1 MKSRRSGLKK
11 ERRRSE
17 VEETSRTNEPKSK
30 TETQKVKV
38 PISLPEFNL
47 VIEKN
52 PQWRVV
58 EYHGHMWTPRV
69 APAIGKIGLVVP
81 ENFTP

>member
-1 MKSRRSGLKK
+1 MKK
-11 ERRRSE
+11 ERRRSEHE

-52 PQWRVV
+52 RQWWVV

-69 APAIGKIGLVVP
+69 APAIGKIGLDL
-81 ENFTP
+81 